1 MLKIL
6 IVSAHED
13 DLETGMGGTALRLKQ
28 AGHRLESF
36 VTTRAP
42 KDKIYEPEGRSIR
55 EVRMDES
62 YKSHELLGIT
72 PLFLDF
78 EEGNPR
84 MDKATREIFG
94 EKVRSLE
101 PDVVFVHWP
110 VDVNPDHRQVAALT
124 IEAFMQKG
132 MNTEVFCYEVF
143 SEVGRPQSLGFY
155 PTHYVDITDVLETK
169 KEMVYCMKSQGADA
183 LWAGNIEMQTN
194 RGKEVGLFPTEAFVR
209 ITRYGDLH
217 PELTKIFQSTRFEL
231 PMSMGIDVD
240 PAKIGLSVT
249 A

>member
-28 AGHRLESF
+28 AGHRLESI

-42 KDKIYEPEGRSIR
+42 RDKVYEPEGRSIR

-72 PLFLDF
+72 PFFLDF
-78 EEGNPR
+78 EEGDPR
-84 MDKATREIFG
+84 MDKTTREIFG
-94 EKVRSLE
+94 EKVRSFN

-155 PTHYVDITDVLETK
+155 PTHYVDVSRVQELKFDMIS
-169 KEMVYCMKSQGADA
+169 CMKSQGPEA
-183 LWAGNIEMQTN
+183 LWAGSEEMQVM
-194 RGKEVGLFPTEAFVR
+194 RGDECSVNQAEAFVR

-217 PELTKIFQSTRFEL
+217 AELAQIMRPTRFKL
-231 PMSMGIDVD
+231 PAGMGVKVN
-240 PAKIGLSVT
+240 PTKIGLSVP